1 MPEAPKWHQTLPAWL
16 AVIVT
21 VVVQTVAV
29 SFFLANVRAD
39 VNRANGSIEQQDIRL
54 KDVEVET
61 RRMAVGAA
69 TVGAQLALR
78 ASNAQLYR
86 RSSFLAIAARCTS
99 SGPSARRR
107 VRWPA

>member
-1 MPEAPKWHQTLPAWL
+1 MPEAAKWHQTLPAWL

-69 TVGAQLALR
+69 TVGAQLQ
-78 ASNAQLYR
+78 SVQD
-86 RSSFLAIAARCTS
+86 AIAELKEETKQTNSLLRDLIGAKQ
-99 SGPSARRR
+99 
-107 VRWPA
+107 